1 MTGMLYGYARIPAIE
16 PDAQVQVDALRSAK
30 CDELYIDREV
40 SAGAARRPSLDR
52 LLAAVKGGDV
62 LMVWRLD
69 RIGRSLPHLI
79 HLLQQLSE
87 RDVGFCSLTEG
98 IDSTTSKVGF
108 YRVIDAFLEFERALI
123 VERTRTGLA
132 HAKQRGTKLGR
143 KRKLTPEQV
152 ENAKRLIDIGESPR
166 QVARSFEVSVA
177 TLYRF
182 IPAAASNRNSLD
194 LFNNSTQQ

>member
-1 MTGMLYGYARIPAIE
+1 MVYGYAHIPAIDR
-16 PDAQVQVDALRSAK
+16 DAQVQVDALRSAK

-79 HLLQQLSE
+79 HLLKQLSE
-87 RDVGFCSLTEG
+87 RNVGFCSLTEG
-98 IDSTTSKVGF
+98 IDSATSKVGF
-108 YRVIDAFLEFERALI
+108 YRVIDALHEFERALI